1 MSEETA
7 IMLLEHTG
15 YDDFN
20 LEDHQIIGRLHA
32 IKVLINKNKQ
42 LKEENEGLKLIVGL
56 RQKRNLIR
64 KFDKEYDAEDKKKN
78 PNRTYAGII
87 PDAEVVYQRY
97 YKQKEVIE
105 DVRKYIDNNTEF
117 EHNGDD
123 YGYTEWV
130 NIKPQN
136 IVFINELLQ
145 ILDKAKGVINNG
157 K

>member
-20 LEDHQIIGRLHA
+20 LEEHQILGRLNA
-32 IKVLINKNKQ
+32 INVLINKNKQ
-42 LKEENEGLKLIVGL
+42 LKEENEELKFIVGL

-78 PNRTYAGII
+78 PNRAYARIM
-87 PDAEVVYQRY
+87 PDAEVVYRRY

-105 DVRKYIDNNTEF
+105 EVRKAIKHYSSYKSDSGLTEYYM
-117 EHNGDD
+117 ND
-123 YGYTEWV
+123 
-130 NIKPQN
+130 
-136 IVFINELLQ
+136 LLQ
-145 ILDKAKGVINNG
+145 ILDKIKGVINNG